1 LTRVEELLEPE
12 TGSWDVQLVKDVF
25 WEEDV
30 KYILATPTNPGHEDY
45 LAWHFDRRGVFSV
58 KSAYHVLD
66 DEKERVCGKGGS
78 AVMLVVLIDE
88 G

>member
-1 LTRVEELLEPE
+1 MEELLDPMM
-12 TGSWDVQLVKDVF
+12 GWWDEQLVWDVF

-30 KYILATPTNPGHEDY
+30 MHILATPTNPGHEDH
-45 LAWHFDRRGVFSV
+45 LPWHFDRRGLFSV

-66 DEKERVCGKGGS
+66 DGKEMEQVRQ
-78 AVMLVVLIDE
+78 E